1 MVRQRRR
8 RPGLIALSVAL
19 IAAGGLSGAVL
30 YSSSGHR
37 TPVVVVAR
45 DVPVGTRITEADLAT
60 ASIALDP
67 AVRSVNA
74 SRAGGLVGQ
83 RAATDLKAGS
93 LLALSQVTDQS
104 LIGAGEQL
112 VGVSVKPSQ
121 LPATPLVP
129 GERVLIVSTPDPNAT
144 PGRNA
149 TNSDGPTAIR
159 RVPPRHRKRHPL
171 QRPQHRP
178 RSHRRTGRRRC
189 RRPRPRRRS
198 PRARPRPRYRTGL
211 LDTHV
216 RHTPAQTPNRPSRHG
231 PGRPPRLRHLPP
243 RRRPLPRRR
252 PPQPSPRQGALTPR
266 QIPAWSGRSC

>member
-1 MVRQRRR
+1 MSSITRSVAPPSAAADAPTAPAGPQAGPVAAPRMVRQRRR

-37 TPVVVVAR
+37 TAVVVVAR

-93 LLALSQVTDQS
+93 LLAPSQVTDQS
-104 LIGAGEQL
+104 LLGPGEQL

-129 GERVLIVSTPDPNAT
+129 GEKVLIVSTPDPNGAPSRT
-144 PGRNA
+144 A
-149 TNSDGPTAIR
+149 TNGNGPTAENG
-159 RVPPRHRKRHPL
+159 VEPVTLSAKVV
-171 QRPQHRP
+171 
-178 RSHRRTGRRRC
+178 
-189 RRPRPRRRS
+189 
-198 PRARPRPRYRTGL
+198 A
-211 LDTHV
+211 V
-216 RHTPAQTPNRPSRHG
+216 
-231 PGRPPRLRHLPP
+231 GRPATAT
-243 RRRPLPRRR
+243 
-252 PPQPSPRQGALTPR
+252 GAVVVDVAV
-266 QIPAWSGRSC
+266 PATDGPALAARAATGNVALVVVARDGS